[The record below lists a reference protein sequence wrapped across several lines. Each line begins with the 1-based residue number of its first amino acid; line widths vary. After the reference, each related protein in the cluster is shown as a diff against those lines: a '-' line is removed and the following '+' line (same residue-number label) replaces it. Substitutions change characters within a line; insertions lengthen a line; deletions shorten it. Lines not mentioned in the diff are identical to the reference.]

1 VLFYPYWKDI
11 YINKGE
17 MNMFGI
23 GPTELLVI
31 FLVIFLL
38 FGAKRLPELA
48 RSLGRSMNEF
58 KQGLHST
65 VSEIEREIEQ
75 DRSQDEKP
83 KSRQGWSRKHPRAII
98 LEYMI

>member
-1 VLFYPYWKDI
+1 
-11 YINKGE
+11 

-75 DRSQDEKP
+75 DRSKDEKP
-83 KSRQGWSRKHPRAII
+83 KSRQG
-98 LEYMI
+98 